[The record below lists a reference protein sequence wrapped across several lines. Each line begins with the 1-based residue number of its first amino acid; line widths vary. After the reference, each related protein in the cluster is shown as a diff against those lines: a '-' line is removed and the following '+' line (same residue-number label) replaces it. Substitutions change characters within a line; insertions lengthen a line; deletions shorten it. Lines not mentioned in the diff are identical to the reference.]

1 MVTFYEERPAPEPSD
16 LTDIERALGVPSP
29 PALRRLFVD
38 HNGGRP
44 DENHFRCSTLQTD
57 VSECV
62 EVRSG
67 RGGALWVYELLR
79 SRGLPRHLFPFAN
92 DSGGNYFLL
101 SCEIDNGEVM
111 FHPHE
116 DPFRL
121 IPVGVSFN
129 EFWARLES

>member
-16 LTDIERALGVPSP
+16 LTDIERALGVPIP

-44 DENHFRCSTLQTD
+44 EENHFRCSTLQTD

-79 SRGLPRHLFPFAN
+79 SRGLPRPVPIRERFRWTT
-92 DSGGNYFLL
+92 
-101 SCEIDNGEVM
+101 SC
-111 FHPHE
+111 
-116 DPFRL
+116 L
-121 IPVGVSFN
+121 A
-129 EFWARLES
+129 ARSTTARSCSIRTRIRFV